1 MKYEIKSVEIWGV
14 GRTIFMISLII
25 HLVLGVT
32 VLLIILIGMNVA
44 TSLIDDIVY
53 LDDDMVSGG
62 FGIVIGLLFVV
73 MISFGSSII
82 YALFYVAFGA
92 LYNLFAGWLGGVE
105 ITLEESAQSVKTVLI
120 PKDDQVSEDDVS
132 EEDSPEE

>member
-62 FGIVIGLLFVV
+62 FGIVIGLLLVV

-82 YALFYVAFGA
+82 YALFYVTFGA

>member
-1 MKYEIKSVEIWGV
+1 MKYEIKSVEILGV

-82 YALFYVAFGA
+82 YALFYVTFGA

-120 PKDDQVSEDDVS
+120 PKDDPVSEDVS

>member
-1 MKYEIKSVEIWGV
+1 MKYEIKSVEILGV

-62 FGIVIGLLFVV
+62 FGIVIGPLFVV

-82 YALFYVAFGA
+82 YALFYVTFGA

-120 PKDDQVSEDDVS
+120 PKDDPVSEDVS